1 MLFHSVGTVCDGAE
15 THSVTIV
22 VLSHPGLASLFGI
35 HRCLLVESKD
45 GRHHYA
51 AHSSTAKIRASRQAG
66 GQHRGRHPRD
76 PSSDLLFFMGT
87 IPYIKQFSL
96 HVIKDL
102 MASVL

>member
-15 THSVTIV
+15 THSVTMV

-35 HRCLLVESKD
+35 YRCLLVESKD

-66 GQHRGRHPRD
+66 RRTAQRKTPKKPQQR
-76 PSSDLLFFMGT
+76 S
-87 IPYIKQFSL
+87 
-96 HVIKDL
+96 
-102 MASVL
+102 SVLRGHNTLH